1 MQAQLKNMANSAN
14 TFSIFDNNSF
24 EPGRVQNHR
33 LNTVYKNANLELQAS
48 NILPNVAIDL

>member
-24 EPGRVQNHR
+24 EPSRVQNHR
-33 LNTVYKNANLELQAS
+33 LNTVYKKANLELQAS
-48 NILPNVAIDL
+48 NIMPNVAIDL

>member
-1 MQAQLKNMANSAN
+1 MQAQLKHMANSAN

-33 LNTVYKNANLELQAS
+33 LNTVYKNANMELQA
-48 NILPNVAIDL
+48 